1 MTASK
6 GRFAEVQLGLPF
18 TEDLLSRGGSPSE
31 GKQTGGLRIQA
42 KGLSFHVHFV
52 RMRRA
57 RRYIL
62 RVRPDGALRV
72 TIPRGG
78 SRAEALR
85 FAERHLSWAER
96 ERVRLLATRRPP
108 VQWTAGT
115 AILIDGE
122 PVPIVREGEWVSVG
136 PIAIRVP
143 VDVSNL
149 RPAIESALRE
159 EARRILPP
167 QLLGLA
173 ALNGLSVERV
183 TVRNQRSRWGSC
195 SRSARIALNFRL
207 IQMPPD
213 VREYILLHEL
223 THIGHPNHS
232 RRFWRAVEGL
242 CPAFR
247 DAERWLKTHGH
258 DLF

>member
-1 MTASK
+1 
-6 GRFAEVQLGLPF
+6 VQLGLPF
-18 TEDLLSRGGSPSE
+18 TEDVLTHGESPAG

-96 ERVRLLATRRPP
+96 ERARLLATRRPP

-115 AILIDGE
+115 SILIDGE
-122 PVPIVREGEWVSVG
+122 PVPIVREGERVTVG
-136 PIAIRVP
+136 TIAIRVP
-143 VDVSNL
+143 VDVLNL
-149 RPAIESALRE
+149 RPAIESALRD

-167 QLLGLA
+167 QLLALA

-183 TVRNQRSRWGSC
+183 TIRNQRSRWGSC

-223 THIGHPNHS
+223 MHIRHPNHS
-232 RRFWRAVEGL
+232 RRFWRAVEAL
-242 CPAFR
+242 CPSFR
-247 DAERWLKTHGH
+247 ETERWLKRNGH